1 MNSILVP
8 YDFTPATE
16 KALHQALEIARV
28 HESQITLLH
37 ICSEKDML
45 QKQEQLNE
53 VIENHAK
60 GTGISFKVWVKGGNV
75 LEILEQQLSN
85 KEFTLAVLGTH
96 GPKGLRQFFFGSDI
110 LDLVRNSSITTLV
123 VQEQTQAKAS
133 FRKILMP
140 AGAHQSYLHLA
151 ESLLQLAQKSLAEV
165 VLYDIRRPG
174 EALSDE
180 LLSNRKKALDFFDRN
195 EIHCRIVEEPS
206 ATVSFG
212 FAKQTLLF
220 AEQNEFDLIAIVPAA
235 SDEYTSI
242 ATAEKERFLSNETGI
257 AIWCA

>member
-8 YDFTPATE
+8 FDFTPATE
-16 KALHQALEIARV
+16 KALQQALEIAQT
-28 HESQITLLH
+28 HESRLTLLH

-53 VIENHAK
+53 VIEKHGK
-60 GTGISFKVWVKGGNV
+60 GTGISFKVWVKGGDI
-75 LEILEQQLSN
+75 LEILEQELSN
-85 KEFTLAVLGTH
+85 REFTLAVLGTH

-110 LDLVRNSSITTLV
+110 LDLVRNSNIPTLV
-123 VQEQTQAKAS
+123 VQEQTQPKAA

-165 VLYDIRRPG
+165 VLYDIRRPK
-174 EALSDE
+174 EDLSDE
-180 LLSNRKKALDFFDRN
+180 LLSNRKKALDFFDHH

-206 ATVSFG
+206 TAVSFG

-235 SDEYTSI
+235 SGEYTSI
-242 ATAEKERFLSNETGI
+242 AAAEKERFLSNENGI

>member
-8 YDFTPATE
+8 FDFTLATE
-16 KALHQALEIARV
+16 KALHQTLEIARA
-28 HESQITLLH
+28 HDSQLTFLH

-53 VIENHAK
+53 VIEKHAK
-60 GTGISFKVWVKGGNV
+60 GTGISFKVWVRGGDV
-75 LEILEQQLSN
+75 LEILEQELSN
-85 KEFTLAVLGTH
+85 REFALAVLGTH

-110 LDLVRNSSITTLV
+110 LDLVRNSKIPTLV
-123 VQEQTQAKAS
+123 VQEQTQPKTA

-140 AGAHQSYLHLA
+140 AGAHHSYMHLA
-151 ESLLQLAQKSLAEV
+151 ESLLPLAKKSLAEV
-165 VLYDIRRPG
+165 VLYDIRRPM
-174 EALSDE
+174 EDLSDE

-195 EIHCRIVEEPS
+195 QIHCRIVEEPS
-206 ATVSFG
+206 TTVSFG

-242 ATAEKERFLSNETGI
+242 SEAEKERFLSNENGI